1 MTLSVPFAERR
12 NIKVKNNRIP
22 IFDLIR
28 IIAALG
34 VFVFHLNT
42 HFGVVVT
49 SGFGLNPII
58 KTGAVFMVCFFML
71 SGFSLYYSYYSKN
84 LFDNNN
90 LKKFLQKRLLSIVP
104 LYYVFFV
111 YVLISH
117 YAFPKTTGELWSL
130 LPSFLI
136 LGQAFFPSTFNKL
149 GAGGTWFL
157 SVLLFLYVMFPMF
170 QYVIKRMSKKGLKVS
185 LTICF
190 LFSVYP
196 SIVHVYQN
204 MTFAQLYSNPIYRLP
219 EFVVGMLVAALC
231 LENTQ
236 SKRPRYIG
244 EKLIGLC
251 LLFVFFI
258 NLLYY
263 RVFLNGVP
271 FERNYTFY
279 NIIAIPIFALAFYY
293 AFFSVESSNIVEKS
307 ICKLSSRKSIQ
318 YLSSIT
324 FAFYITQSIALRI
337 VHVIVN
343 KGIFS
348 GDEYVKI
355 ALATMAL
362 NLVLAISAHEGIEK
376 PLKRLALK

>member
-1 MTLSVPFAERR
+1 
-12 NIKVKNNRIP
+12 
-22 IFDLIR
+22 
-28 IIAALG
+28 
-34 VFVFHLNT
+34 
-42 HFGVVVT
+42 
-49 SGFGLNPII
+49 
-58 KTGAVFMVCFFML
+58 
-71 SGFSLYYSYYSKN
+71 
-84 LFDNNN
+84 
-90 LKKFLQKRLLSIVP
+90 
-104 LYYVFFV
+104 
-111 YVLISH
+111 
-117 YAFPKTTGELWSL
+117 
-130 LPSFLI
+130 
-136 LGQAFFPSTFNKL
+136 
-149 GAGGTWFL
+149 
-157 SVLLFLYVMFPMF
+157 
-170 QYVIKRMSKKGLKVS
+170 
-185 LTICF
+185 
-190 LFSVYP
+190 
-196 SIVHVYQN
+196 

-244 EKLIGLC
+244 VKLIGLC
-251 LLFVFFI
+251 LLFGFFI

-263 RVFLNGVP
+263 HVFLNGVL

-279 NIIAIPIFALAFYY
+279 NIIAVPIFALAFYY
-293 AFFSVESSNIVEKS
+293 AFFSVEGSNILEKS

-376 PLKRLALK
+376 PLKRLALKQYNCINMK